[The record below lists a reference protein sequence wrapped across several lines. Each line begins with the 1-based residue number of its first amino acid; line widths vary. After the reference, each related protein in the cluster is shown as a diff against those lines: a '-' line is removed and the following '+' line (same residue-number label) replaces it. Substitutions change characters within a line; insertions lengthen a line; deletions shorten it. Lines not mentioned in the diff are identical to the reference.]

1 MTLTAVEGIFKDGR
15 IELRETPKDIREARV
30 IVTFLVSEEPATAL
44 TDLTSHQLPPP
55 EMQGSEVGE
64 DDPFGDDQPR
74 FPTRALATS
83 TERLHAFQSLL
94 ESLPPAPTVP
104 LAAFDR
110 EDLYP

>member
-15 IELRETPKDIREARV
+15 IELRETPENIREARV
-30 IVTFLVSEEPATAL
+30 IVTFLANEEVANEVA
-44 TDLTSHQLPPP
+44 DLTSP
-55 EMQGSEVGE
+55 
-64 DDPFGDDQPR
+64 
-74 FPTRALATS
+74 S
-83 TERLHAFQSLL
+83 TLMERLHAFQSLI